1 MGNCLSNQ
9 KDAYMQL
16 SEELG
21 NENNDFM
28 TSISSFLDNAQLY
41 DVLLVFSSISN
52 TVIYILPSIVTVLSP
67 AFILVSV
74 K

>member
-9 KDAYMQL
+9 KDAYVQL

-28 TSISSFLDNAQLY
+28 TSISTFLDNAQLY
-41 DVLLVFSSISN
+41 DVLLV
-52 TVIYILPSIVTVLSP
+52 LS
-67 AFILVSV
+67 FHN

>member
-9 KDAYMQL
+9 KDAYVQL

-28 TSISSFLDNAQLY
+28 TSISTFLDNAQLY
-41 DVLLVFSSISN
+41 DVLLV
-52 TVIYILPSIVTVLSP
+52 LS
-67 AFILVSV
+67 FHH

>member
-9 KDAYMQL
+9 KDAYVQL
-16 SEELG
+16 SEELV

-28 TSISSFLDNAQLY
+28 TSISTFLDNAQLY
-41 DVLLVFSSISN
+41 DVLLV
-52 TVIYILPSIVTVLSP
+52 LS
-67 AFILVSV
+67 FHN

>member
-9 KDAYMQL
+9 KDAYVQL

-28 TSISSFLDNAQLY
+28 TSISTFLDNAQLY
-41 DVLLVFSSISN
+41 DVLLV
-52 TVIYILPSIVTVLSP
+52 LS
-67 AFILVSV
+67 FHY

>member
-41 DVLLVFSSISN
+41 DVLLVFS
-52 TVIYILPSIVTVLSP
+52 
-67 AFILVSV
+67 AHD